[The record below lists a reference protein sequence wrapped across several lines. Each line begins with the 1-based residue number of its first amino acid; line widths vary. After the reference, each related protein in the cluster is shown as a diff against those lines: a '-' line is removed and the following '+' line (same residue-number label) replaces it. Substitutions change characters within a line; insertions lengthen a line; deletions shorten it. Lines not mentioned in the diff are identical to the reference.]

1 MERMKRIDLVVP
13 ELLLREVTATL
24 DRHGVGGYTVS
35 RGLSGRG
42 DRGVQAGDGLAGEFS
57 NAGVMVVCEEAPL
70 AALLEDLRVLLGR
83 HGGLC
88 LVSDTL
94 ALRH

>member
-1 MERMKRIDLVVP
+1 MEALKRIDLVVP
-13 ELLLREVTATL
+13 EMLLREVTAVL
-24 DRHGVGGYTVS
+24 DRHQVGGYTVT

-42 DRGVQAGDGLAGEFS
+42 DRGIQAGDGLAGEFS
-57 NAGVMVVCEEAPL
+57 NAGVMVVCAEPLL
-70 AALLEDLRVLLGR
+70 AALLEDMRGLLAR

>member
-42 DRGVQAGDGLAGEFS
+42 DRGLQTGEGLAGEFS
-57 NAGVMVVCEEAPL
+57 NAGVMVVCAEAPL

-83 HGGLC
+83 HGGMC